1 MARSRSA
8 SDERSDPTAL
18 GGVAFANRRIGCV
31 RRLEPAAET
40 LQVGVHGLAVRADCA
55 FERRRGNRQPPA
67 AGDEPEHD
75 RVDHGAALLGQRFHV
90 EEETGLRMLLDR
102 LDEPCAVVAPVGH
115 RHSLDHQIGTGGR
128 CDHQRAVRRDETA
141 GDGAARFHEL
151 ARQHDID
158 VANAGRQRQH
168 RPRGKLPRRH
178 RNDLDVIG
186 RGAGALS
193 NAGNRRRLHGE
204 AELRGGG
211 DDPVREH
218 AAALAAERG
227 DEDGDR
233 PGLRTVH
240 RDRSVRSRNAHL
252 MPAPRRVRLPT
263 SRSPSGGRDEGC
275 DPTRSDCG

>member
-1 MARSRSA
+1 MSAPMARSRSA
-8 SDERSDPTAL
+8 SEDVVTRPRLAASPSPTVAL
-18 GGVAFANRRIGCV
+18 VCV

-40 LQVGVHGLAVRADCA
+40 LQVGVDRLAVRADRA

-141 GDGAARFHEL
+141 GDGAAGFHEL

-158 VANAGRQRQH
+158 VADAGRQRQH
-168 RPRGKLPRRH
+168 RPRRQAPAPAPERSRCNRSWRRC
-178 RNDLDVIG
+178 
-186 RGAGALS
+186 AE
-193 NAGNRRRLHGE
+193 RRRE
-204 AELRGGG
+204 STSIARGS
-211 DDPVREH
+211 R
-218 AAALAAERG
+218 AAR
-227 DEDGDR
+227 R
-233 PGLRTVH
+233 R
-240 RDRSVRSRNAHL
+240 RRS
-252 MPAPRRVRLPT
+252 
-263 SRSPSGGRDEGC
+263 SP
-275 DPTRSDCG
+275 